1 MKTKK
6 ALTDAQLSAIQM
18 LLHEDIPIKEI
29 ASRLDV
35 HSSTIYSWLNYNE
48 RFIREYEF
56 EKAVIETEKTAQLLK
71 NARETLKSLSE
82 RLDDENK
89 HISLYTAKLIIDMA
103 NQAQLQERKK

>member
-48 RFIREYEF
+48 RFIREY
-56 EKAVIETEKTAQLLK
+56 KRTKRTIEAAKNAQLLK
-71 NARETLKSLSE
+71 KASIILSALARKLDKYNCESLE
-82 RLDDENK
+82 VAE
-89 HISLYTAKLIIDMA
+89 LIIDIAKQA
-103 NQAQLQERKK
+103 NIEVEDE